1 MKKKR
6 EILFPIG
13 DEMRLRLRK
22 MKLTILLI
30 FLVMATFGSGFS
42 QVTLSL
48 QFNQAN
54 VKDVLEN
61 IEKKTDYIFMYKD
74 NIFKNSNAI
83 SINFKDAKFE
93 EVIKS
98 ICDQTN
104 VDYEVRDRQIILK
117 EKVNVLLLPSLQQPQ
132 KKVLSGTIKD
142 AKGISLPG
150 VSVVLKGTTTGIVSD
165 NEGKFTLSVPSDAKI
180 LVFSF
185 VGMKDQEIVIDGKT
199 TVNVILE
206 EETIGLEEVVAIG
219 YGTVKKS
226 DLTGSVSSIK
236 SADLNS
242 IPTLRVDQALKGK
255 ISGLLASSTSSAPG
269 AGTSIRIRGSNS
281 ISANNEPLYV
291 VDGFIGGIN
300 LNDVN
305 VDDIESMEV
314 LKDASATAIYGS
326 RGSNGVILVTTRRG
340 SEGKARIS
348 FESYV
353 SFQSPSRLIPVL
365 NASEYADFV
374 NEAKGSIIFPDP
386 ASYGEG
392 TNWQK
397 EIYRENVPMTST
409 TLSIVGGDKKN
420 KYFISGNYFNQE
432 GISINSNLDRYH
444 FSLNSDHQLTDKL
457 KVGTSVIL
465 SRRNYTPGSF
475 LTAIIN
481 TAGWMP
487 TLPVMDAN
495 GNYTTQIMSTE
506 LSPDNPVA
514 NAVLPIDNTTTSKVI
529 GLIYGEYEIFKG
541 LSYKLNLGSNFETSK
556 GQQYL
561 PSTLYLQKAYQGT
574 ATINNSETLDLVVE
588 NTLNFTK
595 KIGKHNIGGLLGYTR
610 QKIATSTNMVQT
622 RNFVTDAFTYNNLG
636 AGAERSNAGSN
647 LTEQGLESV
656 LLRANYG
663 LLDKYLF
670 TVSARL
676 DGASVFAENNK
687 WGLFPSAALAWKVEN
702 EEFIKN
708 LRIFDNLKVRTSIGR
723 LGNPGLSPG
732 ASLSQL
738 SQVGNNYIFGTDQ
751 HLVSGIAANTIGN
764 PDLKWESTTQFD
776 IGMDAGFF
784 NRRLQVTFDLYD
796 KRTEN
801 LLVAVPLLW
810 LTSFSSQLTNYGTV
824 TNKGVEFSLT
834 SININKK
841 YFKWETNFNISANRN
856 KVVDIITSEGYIL
869 NNSFTWSGPSGILKE
884 GEPIGTFYGL
894 VMDGIWH
901 SQEEITNAGVSGF
914 SVFPGGRRFKDLDG
928 NGIISSTLDNTIIG
942 HADPKFYGGMSNR
955 FSYKGIELYLFFSFV
970 YGNQIYNETG
980 RSLEQALDNNVYQ
993 KFADR
998 WTTTN
1003 TASNIPSAAGV
1014 VRTYNVT
1021 NSSFVE
1027 DGSFLRLQDIRL
1039 SYNFPVGNLKWIQG
1053 VQLYVA
1059 GNNVLLFDKYTGYD
1073 PEINRGFDNTKRGY
1087 DFSQDPSLSSYTIGA
1102 KISF

>member
-1 MKKKR
+1 MKKKFKDSK
-6 EILFPIG
+6 ILS
-13 DEMRLRLRK
+13 RNYLRQLFFI
-22 MKLTILLI
+22 MKLTLFFLI
-30 FLVMATFGSGFS
+30 TSALGLFATGSYS
-42 QVTLSL
+42 QNTRVSLDLNNVTVKAALKAIENKSEFFFIYNNEL
-48 QFNQAN
+48 INVERVIDLN
-54 VKDVLEN
+54 VKDQKIAEVL
-61 IEKKTDYIFMYKD
+61 KMIFND
-74 NIFKNSNAI
+74 G
-83 SINFKDAKFE
+83 
-93 EVIKS
+93 EVEF
-98 ICDQTN
+98 T
-104 VDYEVRDRQIILK
+104 VMDRKI
-117 EKVNVLLLPSLQQPQ
+117 VLAPAFMGEQQAG
-132 KKVLSGTIKD
+132 KKVSGKVTD
-142 AKGISLPG
+142 SSGSTLPG
-150 VSVVLKGTTTGIVSD
+150 VSVIVKGTTTGVITDS
-165 NEGKFTLSVPSDAKI
+165 NGSYSLSNVPENAI
-180 LVFSF
+180 LQFSF
-185 VGMKDQEIVIDGKT
+185 VGMMAQEIETKGKSNI
-199 TVNVILE
+199 NVILADQ
-206 EETIGLEEVVAIG
+206 TVGIEEVVAIG

-236 SADLNS
+236 STELKS
-242 IPTLRVDQALKGK
+242 LPTLRLDQALKGK
-255 ISGLLASSTSSAPG
+255 ISGLLSTATSSTPG

-291 VDGFIGGIN
+291 VDGFVGGIN
-300 LNDVN
+300 LNDIN
-305 VDDIESMEV
+305 VDDIESLEV

-326 RGSNGVILVTTRRG
+326 RGSNGVILITTKRG
-340 SEGKARIS
+340 KEGKARIS

-353 SFQSPSRLIPVL
+353 SFQSPSRLISVL
-365 NASEYADFV
+365 NGSEYADFV
-374 NEAKGSIIFPDP
+374 NEAKGSIIFPNP
-386 ASYGEG
+386 SSYGEG

-397 EIYRENVPMTST
+397 EIYRENVPMTNT
-409 TLSIVGGDKKN
+409 TLSIDGGDKKN

-432 GISINSNLDRYH
+432 GISINSNLQRYH
-444 FSLNSDHQLTDKL
+444 FTLNSDHQLTDKL
-457 KVGTSVIL
+457 KIGTSVIL

-475 LTAIIN
+475 GMAIIN

-487 TLPVMDAN
+487 TLPVKDAN

-506 LSPDNPVA
+506 ISPDNPVA
-514 NAVLPIDNTTTSKVI
+514 NAVLPIDNTTTSKVL
-529 GLIYGEYEIFKG
+529 GLIYGEYEILKG

-574 ATINNSETLDLVVE
+574 ATINNSETLDMVVE

-595 KIGKHNIGGLLGYTR
+595 SIGKHNIGGLLGYTR
-610 QKIATSTNMVQT
+610 QKITTSTNMVQT

-647 LTEQGLESV
+647 LTEQGVESF
-656 LLRANYG
+656 LLRTNYG

-676 DGASVFAENNK
+676 DGASVFAANNK
-687 WGLFPSAALAWKVEN
+687 WGLFPSAALAWKAEN

-708 LRIFDNLKVRTSIGR
+708 LRIFNNLKVRASIGR

-738 SQVGNNYIFGTDQ
+738 SQVGNTYIFGADQ

-776 IGMDAGFF
+776 IGMDVGFF
-784 NRRLQVTFDLYD
+784 NRRLQVTFDFYK
-796 KRTEN
+796 KRTDN

-824 TNKGVEFSLT
+824 TNNGVEFSLT
-834 SININKK
+834 SINISKK

-856 KVVDIITSEGYIL
+856 KVVDIITPEGFIL

-901 SQEEITNAGVSGF
+901 SQEEITKAGVSGF

-928 NGIISSTLDNTIIG
+928 NGIISATLDNTIIG

-955 FSYKGIELYLFFSFV
+955 FSYKGFELYLFFSFV

-980 RSLEQALDNNVYQ
+980 RSLEQALDNNVYK

-1003 TASNIPSAAGV
+1003 TASNIPSVAGI

-1039 SYNFPVGNLKWIQG
+1039 SYNFPVGKLKWIQG

-1087 DFSQDPSLSSYTIGA
+1087 DFSQDPSISSYTIGA